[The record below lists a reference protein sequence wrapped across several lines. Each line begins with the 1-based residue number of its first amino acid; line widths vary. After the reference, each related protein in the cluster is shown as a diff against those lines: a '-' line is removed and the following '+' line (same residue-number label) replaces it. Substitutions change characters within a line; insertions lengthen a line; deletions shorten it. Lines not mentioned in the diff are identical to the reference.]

1 MDTIFDLCV
10 RILVVL
16 ADLFG
21 TTYKAINVW
30 IFVIIWPVLTL
41 VLVILFFVQRRMI
54 QRLRSE
60 LSQKR
65 GGSLE
70 LGEGGE
76 DYERIQ

>member
-16 ADLFG
+16 AELFG

>member
-60 LSQKR
+60 LSQ
-65 GGSLE
+65 
-70 LGEGGE
+70 
-76 DYERIQ
+76 ER